1 MTIFLVRFVLFL
13 TNETGFSK
21 ILNLFLRSNLD
32 PWNKKYHLIGSAK
45 IGMIKRKFS
54 YIPFALVLIA
64 FATLSCKSTE
74 TVNKQVS
81 TDEESEL
88 EELYWAR
95 IDSSRMQFTQA
106 DVKFMTG
113 MIAHHAQALI
123 MSRLAP
129 ENGASNE
136 IQTLAARIIN
146 AQKDEIASMQQW
158 LKDRNQPVPEIEIE
172 GLQLMVEINGEPYTH
187 YRHMKG
193 VLSQQQ
199 LVELSN
205 AKGTDF
211 NRLFLKY
218 MIEHHSGAVHM
229 VENLFSTDGAA
240 QDEKAFRLASDIQV
254 DQKTEIER
262 MRQMLSKLQK

>member
-1 MTIFLVRFVLFL
+1 MYRYFKDSFSSTSAFAPVAAVLL
-13 TNETGFSK
+13 
-21 ILNLFLRSNLD
+21 
-32 PWNKKYHLIGSAK
+32 LIGA
-45 IGMIKRKFS
+45 
-54 YIPFALVLIA
+54 A
-64 FATLSCKSTE
+64 SCKSTE
-74 TVNKQVS
+74 TTTTTETETEHTASAETVS
-81 TDEESEL
+81 EEESEL

-106 DVKFMTG
+106 DVKFMVG

-129 ENGASNE
+129 ENGANKE

-158 LKDRNQPVPEIEIE
+158 LRDRDQPVPKIEID
-172 GLQLMVEINGEPYTH
+172 GLNLMVEMNGEPYTH

-205 AKGTDF
+205 ARGADF
-211 NRLFLKY
+211 DRLFLKY

-229 VENLFSTDGAA
+229 VDNLFSTDGAA
-240 QDEKAFRLASDIQV
+240 QDDRAFRLASDIQV

-262 MRQMLSKLQK
+262 MRMMLNELPESS